1 MRSSLRFVPS
11 VPALCVLAA
20 CLPAA
25 ASPFAT
31 RVVSYDAGSTP
42 ARTFAG
48 TPYDNPGAALG
59 SPERFTGEGSFPGVV
74 SLFNPAFGLD
84 EVVSVGEGGH
94 LTLAFD
100 TPITNNASNPFG
112 VDLILFGN
120 ASFID
125 VEFPAGRIG
134 PTAGMFGLDSALLEL
149 SADGVTF
156 VPWGDFTE
164 GLFPT
169 LGYLDSG
176 PFDNTPGRVLSD
188 FLRPVDPALT
198 RQSFAGLTNAQAIEL
213 YAGSGGGTPIDIA
226 RTGLSLAR
234 FIRISI
240 ADDNNPATSLNA
252 EIDAAAVVPGP
263 ATASLLALFAP
274 LACAR
279 RRRR

>member
-1 MRSSLRFVPS
+1 LLL
-11 VPALCVLAA
+11 PALCAVVSG
-20 CLPAA
+20 LPAA

-31 RVVSYDAGSTP
+31 QVVSYDPGSTP
-42 ARTFAG
+42 ARTFG
-48 TPYDNPGAALG
+48 GVPYTNASAALG

-74 SLFNPAFGLD
+74 SLFNPAYELD
-84 EVVSVGEGGH
+84 EIVSIGEGGH
-94 LTLAFD
+94 LTLRFD
-100 TPITNNASNPFG
+100 TPITNNPANLFG

-125 VEFPAGRIG
+125 VEFPTGRIG
-134 PTAGMFGLDSALLEL
+134 PTAGMFGLDTALLEL

-156 VPWGDFTE
+156 VRWGDFTE
-164 GLFPT
+164 GFFPT

-176 PFDNTPGRVLSD
+176 PFDTTPGRVLSD
-188 FLRPVDPALT
+188 FLRPVDPGLT
-198 RQSFAGLTNAQAIEL
+198 RQSFAGLNNAQAVAL

-226 RTGLSLAR
+226 RTGLSAAWY
-234 FIRISI
+234 IRVSV

-263 ATASLLALFAP
+263 ATAPLLAALAP
-274 LACAR
+274 IAWAR